1 MEKTS
6 AERKERTNW
15 DYFLEGCV
23 MAYDLDAVWNPKD
36 NIRSAWESVG
46 ENMYKAMAQ
55 IDRELKSQSECC
67 NENSK

>member
-1 MEKTS
+1 
-6 AERKERTNW
+6 
-15 DYFLEGCV
+15 

-46 ENMYKAMAQ
+46 ESMYKAMAQ